1 MQETSITIRKGR
13 EEWQK
18 IEKIH
23 WRSGRET
30 VLERLTFSRLG
41 IEWFDQP
48 WTWRVWNYHYL
59 SLSSLPYTFLLL
71 SRGGLKKIWFIDLEF
86 FQAMRESITS
96 RIIIQTDPLIFIRFH
111 RFMMRSSLED
121 LVRCFSS
128 IFDHLMHSF
137 HVARSN
143 VYAFHAYIRAALK
156 FAR

>member
-1 MQETSITIRKGR
+1 MK
-13 EEWQK
+13 
-18 IEKIH
+18 
-23 WRSGRET
+23 
-30 VLERLTFSRLG
+30 L
-41 IEWFDQP
+41 P
-48 WTWRVWNYHYL
+48 L
-59 SLSSLPYTFLLL
+59 SLSLSLLSSLPHTFLLL

-121 LVRCFSS
+121 LARCSSS
-128 IFDHLMHSF
+128 IVDRLMHSF

>member
-1 MQETSITIRKGR
+1 MK
-13 EEWQK
+13 
-18 IEKIH
+18 
-23 WRSGRET
+23 
-30 VLERLTFSRLG
+30 L
-41 IEWFDQP
+41 P
-48 WTWRVWNYHYL
+48 L
-59 SLSSLPYTFLLL
+59 SLSLLLSSLPHTFLLL
-71 SRGGLKKIWFIDLEF
+71 FLRGGLKKIWFIDLEF

-121 LVRCFSS
+121 LARCFSS
-128 IFDHLMHSF
+128 IVDRLMHSF